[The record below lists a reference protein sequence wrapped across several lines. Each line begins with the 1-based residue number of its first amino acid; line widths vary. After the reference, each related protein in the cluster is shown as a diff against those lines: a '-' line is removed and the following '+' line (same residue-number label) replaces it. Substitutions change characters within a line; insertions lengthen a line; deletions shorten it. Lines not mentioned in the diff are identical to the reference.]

1 METIVNTES
10 TQWTLTLSDWRG
22 IETLEWSPFGVSL
35 LTGPNGSG
43 KTSILDALSFLR
55 SAWLRGVPA
64 AVGWAGYAGFLRRLG
79 ADKDNP
85 IKIGLTLGDLRWEIQ
100 LAVDGE
106 GIHAHHGEHLYHGD
120 DVVFRRPLYQA
131 EWFYGDA
138 KRKCDERTCLRLAFE
153 REEDEHAARF
163 AELLPSLRIYNAY
176 WLNRAREIETGHLS
190 DTFLHPTGK
199 NLFSVLR
206 NWKSAP
212 RRFNGRFAWALEA
225 LREAFPNQIEDI
237 EFDALGDAVQARFYP
252 PDAPGPDDSLPVG
265 LAADGLLTGFL
276 HLTAVAGA
284 EPGSVVAFDEME
296 NQLHPHAIRSILAS
310 MRERADEKD
319 LTIVLT
325 THSPV
330 LMNAFKGY
338 EDQFFV
344 LQPGVSPTP
353 TPLDELKDPEWLAHF
368 SLGDL
373 YDRLDF
379 AAPAA
384 DQE

>member
-1 METIVNTES
+1 M
-10 TQWTLTLSDWRG
+10 
-22 IETLEWSPFGVSL
+22 
-35 LTGPNGSG
+35 
-43 KTSILDALSFLR
+43 
-55 SAWLRGVPA
+55 
-64 AVGWAGYAGFLRRLG
+64 
-79 ADKDNP
+79 
-85 IKIGLTLGDLRWEIQ
+85 
-100 LAVDGE
+100 
-106 GIHAHHGEHLYHGD
+106 
-120 DVVFRRPLYQA
+120 FRRPLYQT
-131 EWFYGDA
+131 EWYYGDSTH
-138 KRKCDERTCLRLAFE
+138 KGDIRTCLRQAFE
-153 REEDEHAARF
+153 REDDERAARF
-163 AELLPSLRIYNAY
+163 AEFLPAARIYDTY
-176 WLNRAREIETGHLS
+176 YLNKVREIETGHLS
-190 DTFLHPTGK
+190 DTFLHPTGE

-212 RRFNGRFAWALEA
+212 RRFDERFAWVLNA
-225 LREAFPNQIEDI
+225 LREAFPDQIEDI
-237 EFDALGDAVQARFYP
+237 EFDAVGDAVQARFYP
-252 PDAPGPDDSLPVG
+252 PNAPSPDDSLPVG

-276 HLTAVAGA
+276 HLTAAAGA

-338 EDQFFV
+338 EDHFFV

-368 SLGDL
+368 SLGDV